1 MVRIRLSTYGCI
13 RPGTILTLHISFL
26 SSPPPSPLLPHNT
39 PPPPPLHTTPQA
51 AFLLY
56 SFLDKNGSGHI
67 SYEELRS
74 IHPFATKPKRR
85 STTPLDIYGAPLN
98 RSTFNE
104 SRDDSAFVRD
114 MKRTNDDASRVLA
127 GPFRDVA
134 TPSTNKTP
142 VPHYMQKT
150 DNWNH
155 DHDADAQGRRARH
168 DSAWRREHPQGS
180 AVKDDGGGGG
190 APDFSPASPIN
201 INMTGMTTEATRIG
215 GMGGMGGNG
224 HDHGD
229 GVSAS
234 GMTPMTA
241 TMNSM
246 SGMGAPLPLDPD
258 LHAAHAKLGAAS
270 RVWRGAELKR
280 LFEQYDRDRSGFVS
294 RRAFVRAVKMI
305 HPLNRRELQV
315 RREKA
320 GEGGRE
326 RGREK

>member
-1 MVRIRLSTYGCI
+1 
-13 RPGTILTLHISFL
+13 
-26 SSPPPSPLLPHNT
+26 
-39 PPPPPLHTTPQA
+39 
-51 AFLLY
+51 
-56 SFLDKNGSGHI
+56 
-67 SYEELRS
+67 
-74 IHPFATKPKRR
+74 
-85 STTPLDIYGAPLN
+85 
-98 RSTFNE
+98 
-104 SRDDSAFVRD
+104 

-134 TPSTNKTP
+134 TPYANKTP

-150 DNWNH
+150 EDWNNG
-155 DHDADAQGRRARH
+155 HDADAQGRKARH

-229 GVSAS
+229 NVSAS
-234 GMTPMTA
+234 GMTPMAT
-241 TMNSM
+241 TMNNM

-320 GEGGRE
+320 REGEREGGRE
-326 RGREK
+326 GGRGRERKARREEKEGREKRGRRAVKGGDNLTCIWYRNTRTYTA